1 MTVNQ
6 YLYQSPSSSSVQVGR
21 LDPSTKKEDTS
32 SQSSSSA
39 PNTNETQQRAE
50 SFAATQ
56 TKEVTP
62 TVSADTQLLDIYV

>member
-21 LDPSTKKEDTS
+21 LDPSIKQEDTS

-39 PNTNETQQRAE
+39 PNTNETQQKAE
-50 SFAATQ
+50 AFAASQ
-56 TKEVTP
+56 TSEVTP
-62 TVSADTQLLDIYV
+62 TVSEDTQLLDIYA